1 MLPRR
6 TPVVNAPRRR
16 RYAEKMERM
25 TGFELRD
32 SRLGSRCPT
41 TGYIRSCRCTRLYD
55 HYTHPVAISRKKYV
69 SDIRVCHHSQ
79 SVASPD
85 APTRA
90 ARVRSGHP
98 EGTRRPNLPTD
109 EAHRLPVCLVPE
121 RIRPGW
127 CLTGEHPPSGTQFI
141 ARPIGYGRRHAS
153 QRQYY
158 LTGRRAAPA
167 PPQASGA
174 RRRTTHRR

>member
-1 MLPRR
+1 VPLHA
-6 TPVVNAPRRR
+6 T
-16 RYAEKMERM
+16 
-25 TGFELRD
+25 
-32 SRLGSRCPT
+32 
-41 TGYIRSCRCTRLYD
+41 IRSLY
-55 HYTHPVAISRKKYV
+55 PSSRHFA
-69 SDIRVCHHSQ
+69 SSGRFAIRVCHHSQ

-90 ARVRSGHP
+90 AHARSGPP
-98 EGTRRPNLPTD
+98 EGTRAMQRGVTLTF
-109 EAHRLPVCLVPE
+109 VCLVPE